1 MKRQIMLL
9 TSYLPFLLASALQVS
24 CGENPSMITSYDV
37 PQPPVAKKV
46 PRLLNKHGHTRVDNY
61 YWLRDDQRSD
71 PDVLGYLNAENEYTK
86 KILQPIEDLKSEL
99 YQEIVGRMQKD
110 DTGVPVKDNGYWYS
124 YRYSGDDEY
133 PIYWRR
139 KDDSHS
145 SEQILLNVNELAKDH
160 DYFSVAN
167 LAVSDDNKILA
178 YAYDNVSR
186 RQYKIAFKDLTSG
199 QLLVDSLTNVDSDIV
214 WTSDSRSI
222 LYIKKHPQTL
232 LGYQVFKHYLGQKQ
246 TEDQL
251 IYEEIDE
258 SFYTGLSRSKD
269 RSLIYIH
276 HDSTSTKGVSIADAD
291 QPHDLSPF
299 FELEEAHEYSISK
312 LDNTF
317 YILTNW
323 EAINFRVMKVDA
335 SQTKNKLDWVEVVPH
350 RDDTLIESL
359 ELFKGYLALKERRMG
374 QNFLSLINLSTG
386 KRRQLEF
393 DESVYV
399 VEFDDNTDFSEEYL
413 RIYYSSPVTPG
424 SIYDIDLKTLEK
436 VLRKRD
442 NVLGD
447 FDAGNYKTERLFI
460 QSRDKKDIPVTL
472 MYRKDSFKKNNGN
485 PMHQYGYGAYGITID
500 PYFRSHALSL
510 ADRGFVLATAHVRGS
525 EMLGR
530 DWYFDGRQERKTNS
544 FHDFIDVTKGLTD
557 LGYADPSKIFA
568 AGGSAGGL
576 LMAAV
581 ANIAPELYLGIAS
594 HVPFVDVVTT
604 MNDPSVPLTSNE
616 YDEWGNPDDER
627 DYYTMLAYS
636 PYDQIREVSYPNM
649 LVTTGLHDS
658 QVQYFEPAKWVAKL
672 RAVKKDNNILVLD
685 TDMAVGHGGNSG
697 RFRRHETRALEYAFF
712 LGLAK

>member
-1 MKRQIMLL
+1 
-9 TSYLPFLLASALQVS
+9 
-24 CGENPSMITSYDV
+24 MITLDDV

-46 PRLLNKHGHTRVDNY
+46 PRVLNQHGHTRVDNY
-61 YWLRDDQRSD
+61 YWLRDDQRKD

-86 KILQPIEDLKSEL
+86 KVLQPIEDLKDEL
-99 YQEIVGRMQKD
+99 YEEIVGRMQKD

-124 YRYSGDDEY
+124 YRYSGDNEY

-139 KDDSHS
+139 KDDSNS
-145 SEQILLNVNELAKDH
+145 SEQILLNVNELARDY

-167 LAVSDDNKILA
+167 LAVSNDNKILA

-222 LYIKKHPQTL
+222 LYIKKNPQTL
-232 LGYQVFKHYLGQKQ
+232 LGYQVFKHHLGQKQ

-258 SFYTGLSRSKD
+258 SFYTSLSRSKD

-276 HDSTSTKGVSIADAD
+276 HDSTTTKGVSIADAN

-299 FELEEAHEYSISK
+299 FKLEEAHEYSISK

-335 SQTKNKLDWVEVVPH
+335 SQTRNKLDWVEVVPH
-350 RDDTLIESL
+350 RDDTLIESI

-399 VEFDDNTDFSEEYL
+399 VEFDDNADFSEEYL

-436 VLRKRD
+436 ALRKRD

-447 FDAGNYKTERLFI
+447 FDALDYKTERLFI

-510 ADRGFVLATAHVRGS
+510 ANRGFVLATAHVRGS

-530 DWYFDGRQERKTNS
+530 DWYFDGRQDRKINS
-544 FHDFIDVTKGLTD
+544 FYDFIDVTKGLTD

-576 LMAAV
+576 LMGAV

-616 YDEWGNPDDER
+616 YDEWGNPSDEK

-672 RAVKKDNNILVLD
+672 RAIKKDNNILVLD